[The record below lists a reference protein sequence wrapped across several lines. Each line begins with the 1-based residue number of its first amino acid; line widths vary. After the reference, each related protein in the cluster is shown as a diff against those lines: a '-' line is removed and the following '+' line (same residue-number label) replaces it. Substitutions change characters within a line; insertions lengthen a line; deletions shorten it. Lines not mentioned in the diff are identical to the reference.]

1 MDGKKHF
8 FSHAVM
14 VSGLTTASRFL
25 GLIRDM
31 ACAAIFGG
39 GMVWDAFSLAFRIP
53 NLFRRLF
60 GEGAMS
66 AASMPVLAE
75 YLEHRSD
82 TESVELVRVVATAL
96 IVVLFALLLL
106 GLSFFLFLPL
116 LTDMSERWRLVFA
129 LSAIML
135 PYMLLVCVSA
145 FFGAVLHSRRRF
157 AIPAFSPVVLNI
169 CWILAVVIFAPLIA
183 DEPQAKILVLAVGIV
198 IAGVFQL
205 IIHLWAVKRH
215 GISYRPRL
223 NFRHPA
229 LRTIGLNM
237 APVTLGMA
245 AYQLNALFDGVL
257 AVSLSAPENKETF
270 ILFGRMVA
278 YPMQSG
284 ANSALYFA
292 DRLMQFPLGIFGI
305 ALSTAIF
312 PVFSTYAAKKD
323 WKGFSQTLTEGL
335 GAVIFIAIPAAAGLL
350 IIGRP
355 AIELFFERRAFT
367 AQMTGRTYLVL
378 SAHTFGLWAYCARH
392 VLERAFFACNDQLQ
406 PVKIASLTIALN
418 VVLNL
423 TLIWYLAESG
433 LALATAISAS
443 VQTCILYCL
452 LVKKTA
458 SPQKNHL
465 IKTAVKTIVATGAM
479 SVVCITLL
487 SLFPEL
493 VAESKTLTQLLR
505 VVVVSFSGLIVFV
518 VISYI
523 LKTQELF
530 LLKDCFGKR

>member
-1 MDGKKHF
+1 
-8 FSHAVM
+8 M
-14 VSGLTTASRFL
+14 VSALTTASRVL
-25 GLIRDM
+25 GLVRDM

-66 AASMPVLAE
+66 AASMPVLAD
-75 YLEHRSD
+75 YFEHRSD
-82 TESVELVRVVATAL
+82 RESIELVRVVATAL
-96 IVVLFALLLL
+96 IIVLCALLLL
-106 GLSFFLFLPL
+106 GLSFFLFVPL
-116 LTDMSERWRLVFA
+116 LADLSERWRLVFA

-135 PYMLLVCVSA
+135 PYMLLVCLSA
-145 FFGAVLHSRRRF
+145 FFGAVLHGRRRF

-169 CWILAVVIFAPLIA
+169 CWILAVLIFAPLIA
-183 DEPQAKILVLAVGIV
+183 DEPETKIFILAVGIV
-198 IAGVFQL
+198 FAGIFQL
-205 IIHLWAVKRH
+205 IIHLWAVKRL
-215 GISYRPRL
+215 GISYRPRF

-229 LRTIGLNM
+229 LRKIILNM

-257 AVSLSAPENKETF
+257 AVSLSAPENKEAF
-270 ILFGRMVA
+270 RLFGRMVA

-335 GAVIFIAIPAAAGLL
+335 GAVIFITIPAAIGLI

-367 AQMTGRTYLVL
+367 AQMTARTYMVL
-378 SAHTFGLWAYCARH
+378 LAHCFGLWAYCARH

-406 PVKIASLTIALN
+406 PVKIASFTIALN

-423 TLIWYLAESG
+423 TLIWFLAESG
-433 LALATAISAS
+433 LALATATSAA
-443 VQTCILYCL
+443 VQACILYYV

-465 IKTAVKTIVATGAM
+465 VKTTVKTLAATGAM
-479 SVVCITLL
+479 ALSCITILF
-487 SLFPEL
+487 LFPEV
-493 VAESKTLTQLLR
+493 VADSKTLTQLLR
-505 VVVVSFSGLIVFV
+505 VVVVSLSGLIVFV
-518 VISYI
+518 AISYI

-530 LLKDCFGKR
+530 LLKNCFSKR